1 MKRAL
6 RLSTAAAVLTL
17 ITLASSESKAQVREG
32 FALNRFDPSERGSE
46 WFALET
52 LDLRGHAR
60 PALGLVLDWAHR
72 PLAIYDANGDSQT
85 KIVSEQVY
93 LHAGGSIVLWE
104 RLRLGVN
111 VPIAI
116 MNDGTTGVLNTT
128 PPQTFNA
135 PQGAGIG
142 DIRLGGDVRL
152 LGVYGDPITVAIGG
166 HFYLPTGSR
175 ANYTGDETLR
185 FQPRVVAAGD
195 IGPFVYAAKVA
206 VQIRPDDRTFGT
218 SKLGSE
224 ILFGGAAGLRLA
236 DKKLVIGPEV
246 YGSTVFGE
254 AFDRLSSPLEGIFGA
269 HYTAGDFRFGVG
281 GGLGLTRGF
290 GSPVGRLLVN
300 IEWAPQPDAP
310 KAPPEEPRD
319 RDRDGVLDDDDAC
332 PDTPGI
338 KTDDPATNGCPPK
351 EAPPPPPDRD
361 QDGILDK
368 DDACPDTPGVKTN
381 DPKTNGCPPDPDRD
395 KDGIMNEVDA
405 CPDEP
410 GKPDPDPKKN
420 GCPKAF
426 IQGGQIK
433 IIDQVKFATASAQ
446 IVKGKD
452 SEEVLDAV
460 LKVLNAHPEITKVR
474 VEGHTDSRGS
484 AALNKKLSAD
494 RAASV
499 VKWLTAHGVDKGR
512 LTSAG
517 FGPERPI
524 DTNDTEPG
532 RQNNRRVEF
541 HIEGG
546 GDSVRAN

>member
-1 MKRAL
+1 MKRSL
-6 RLSTAAAVLTL
+6 HLSTAAAVLTL
-17 ITLASSESKAQVREG
+17 ITTAATESKAQVREG

-46 WFALET
+46 WFALDT

-60 PALGLVLDWAHR
+60 PALGLVLDWAHT
-72 PLAIYDANGDSQT
+72 PLAIYDQNGDSQV

-93 LHAGGSIVLWE
+93 LHTGGTVVLWN
-104 RLRLGVN
+104 RLRLGAN
-111 VPIAI
+111 APIAV

-135 PQGAGIG
+135 PRGAGIG
-142 DIRLGGDVRL
+142 DVRLGGDVRL
-152 LGVYGDPITVAIGG
+152 LGEYGDPITIALGG

-175 ANYTGDETLR
+175 DNYTGDETVR
-185 FQPRVVAAGD
+185 FQPRVSAAGD
-195 IGPFVYAAKVA
+195 IGPFVYAAKVG
-206 VQIRPDDRTFGT
+206 VQIRPDDRSFGT

-236 DKKLVIGPEV
+236 DKKLVIGPEL

-254 AFDRLSSPLEGIFGA
+254 AFDRLSSPLEGIVGG
-269 HYTAGDFRFGVG
+269 HYTAGDFRFGLG

-290 GSPVGRLLVN
+290 GSPVSRLLVN
-300 IEWAPQPDAP
+300 LEWAPQPEKKEAP
-310 KAPPEEPRD
+310 PPPEEPND
-319 RDRDGVLDDDDAC
+319 RDHDGVLDKDDAC
-332 PDTPGI
+332 PDEPGVS
-338 KTDDPATNGCPPK
+338 TDDPATNGCPK
-351 EAPPPPPDRD
+351 KAPEPDRD
-361 QDGILDK
+361 HDGILDK
-368 DDACPDTPGVKTN
+368 DDACPDEPGVKTN

-395 KDGIMNEVDA
+395 KDGIRNEVDA

-410 GKPDPDPKKN
+410 GKADPDPKKN

-426 IQGGQIK
+426 IQGGQIR

-460 LKVLNAHPEITKVR
+460 LKVLNAHPEITKLR
-474 VEGHTDSRGS
+474 VEGHTDNRG
-484 AALNKKLSAD
+484 AAAMNKKLSAD

-499 VKWLTAHGVDKGR
+499 VKWLTSKGIAASR

-517 FGPERPI
+517 FGPERPL
-524 DTNDTEPG
+524 DTNDTEQG

-546 GDSVRAN
+546 HDSVKSN